1 MKIEDFL
8 DWYRENKEI
17 AKDFFKTLKEIC
29 KEKEDK
35 KMSTVY
41 LEKNGGHLEYFICKL
56 PGDDKTVSVEND
68 VIARE
73 AFKNAKEVEC
83 VSLEKCGAVE
93 EYAFEDCG
101 ELKIVA
107 WGKNKEENKDKSN
120 GADKPASIKG
130 IEIAKVTKLT
140 IQHAA
145 FKNCSKLQT
154 VILPNATE
162 ENTTGKITIEKEAFA
177 GCGDLRTVVFYGT
190 WQIDIS
196 DDAFIGCQNVTF
208 LCEKDST
215 VERYAREHGFRIV
228 SF

>member
-1 MKIEDFL
+1 MNEIENAGEKVGSTTPDTQPNA
-8 DWYRENKEI
+8 DNNI
-17 AKDFFKTLKEIC
+17 Q
-29 KEKEDK
+29 KEDK

-56 PGDDKTVSVEND
+56 PGDDKTVSVGND

-73 AFKNAKEVEC
+73 AFKNASGVEC
-83 VSLEKCGAVE
+83 VSLEKCKTVE

-107 WGKNKEENKDKSN
+107 WGKSN
-120 GADKPASIKG
+120 EAGKAESIKG
-130 IEIAKVTKLT
+130 IEIAKVAKLT

-154 VILPNATE
+154 VILPSATD
-162 ENTTGKITIEKEAFA
+162 KVTIEKEAFA

-208 LCEKDST
+208 LCEKGST

>member
-56 PGDDKTVSVEND
+56 PDDDKTVSVGNN

-73 AFKNAKEVEC
+73 AFKNASGVEC
-83 VSLEKCGAVE
+83 VSLEKCGTVE

-107 WGKNKEENKDKSN
+107 WRKSN
-120 GADKPASIKG
+120 GEDKAENIKG
-130 IEIAKVTKLT
+130 IKIVNVTGLT

-154 VILPNATE
+154 VILPSATD
-162 ENTTGKITIEKEAFA
+162 KITIEKEAFA
-177 GCGDLRTVVFYGT
+177 GCEDLRTVVFYGT

-208 LCEKDST
+208 LCEKGST

-228 SF
+228 NF

>member
-1 MKIEDFL
+1 MNAIEK
-8 DWYRENKEI
+8 EGEKVKNKAPNTQPNAGSNEQ
-17 AKDFFKTLKEIC
+17 
-29 KEKEDK
+29 KEDK
-35 KMSTVY
+35 KMNTVY
-41 LEKNGGHLEYFICKL
+41 LGEKEGHLEYFICKL
-56 PGDDKTVSVEND
+56 PGDDKTVSVENN

-83 VSLEKCGAVE
+83 VSLETCETVE
-93 EYAFEDCG
+93 EYAFEDCV
-101 ELKIVA
+101 ELKIVE
-107 WGKNKEENKDKSN
+107 WRKSKKESNEESNEEGKAE
-120 GADKPASIKG
+120 SIKG

-190 WQIDIS
+190 WKIDIS

>member
-8 DWYRENKEI
+8 DWYRENEEI

-35 KMSTVY
+35 KMSTVF

-56 PGDDKTVSVEND
+56 PDDDKTVSVGNN

-73 AFKNAKEVEC
+73 AFKNASGVEC
-83 VSLEKCGAVE
+83 VSLEKCEAVE
-93 EYAFEDCG
+93 EYAFEDCE

-107 WGKNKEENKDKSN
+107 WGKAGETAN
-120 GADKPASIKG
+120 IKG
-130 IEIAKVTKLT
+130 IEIVNNMAKLT

-154 VILPNATE
+154 VILPSATD
-162 ENTTGKITIEKEAFA
+162 KITIEKEAFA

-208 LCEKDST
+208 LCEKGST

>member
-1 MKIEDFL
+1 MDAIE
-8 DWYRENKEI
+8 KGG
-17 AKDFFKTLKEIC
+17 
-29 KEKEDK
+29 EKVGNTTPDTQPSADNNEQTEDK

-41 LEKNGGHLEYFICKL
+41 LERNGGHLEYFICKL
-56 PGDDKTVSVEND
+56 PDDDKTVSVENN

-73 AFKNAKEVEC
+73 AFKNASGVEC
-83 VSLEKCGAVE
+83 VSLEKCEAVE

-101 ELKIVA
+101 ELKIVE
-107 WGKNKEENKDKSN
+107 WRKSKKESKEKSN
-120 GADKPASIKG
+120 GADKAASIKG

-177 GCGDLRTVVFYGT
+177 GCGDLRTVVFNKAKE
-190 WQIDIS
+190 IDIS

-208 LCEKDST
+208 LCEKSST